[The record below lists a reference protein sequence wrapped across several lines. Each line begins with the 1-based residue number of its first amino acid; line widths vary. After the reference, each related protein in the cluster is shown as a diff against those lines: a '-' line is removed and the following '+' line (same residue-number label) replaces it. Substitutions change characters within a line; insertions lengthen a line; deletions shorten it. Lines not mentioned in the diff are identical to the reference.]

1 MTIKSITNLILSYIN
16 KSETELHVVL
26 CHKALCC
33 MFTQWRRH
41 TYTTLCTHG
50 ARGFARQPV
59 CYSINLMYNL
69 KWLNIWPNFS
79 NNALARLTM
88 LSTRNLWFFR
98 QSPCVMH
105 VCHLSLSICLSFS
118 RLPKQHGIKL
128 YILTFCQKSAKAT
141 KFFLNKGQAVN
152 LWFIIFKTKSVCHIS
167 KSFVSLSLP
176 VFYQI
181 AKTK

>member
-88 LSTRNLWFFR
+88 LSTRNLWFSDKVRVSCMFVI
-98 QSPCVMH
+98 CI
-105 VCHLSLSICLSFS
+105 SLSS
-118 RLPKQHGIKL
+118 RLLPD
-128 YILTFCQKSAKAT
+128 CQNKMVFNSIN
-141 KFFLNKGQAVN
+141 FLSV
-152 LWFIIFKTKSVCHIS
+152 IRKTS
-167 KSFVSLSLP
+167 
-176 VFYQI
+176 
-181 AKTK
+181 